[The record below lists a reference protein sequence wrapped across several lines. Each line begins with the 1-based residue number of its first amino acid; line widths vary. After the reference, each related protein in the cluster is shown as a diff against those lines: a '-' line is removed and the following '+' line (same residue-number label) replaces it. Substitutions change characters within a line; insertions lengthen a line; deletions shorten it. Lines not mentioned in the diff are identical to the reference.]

1 MLSVSSLI
9 SGAQGLLGKETTK
22 ILLKLGARSRDM
34 HLITAKP
41 IEIKIDGKTF
51 TTNNFSTIN
60 ERTSPELYFDF
71 AFMPKNRIDTLGKAN
86 YIKKNQVIMKNS
98 SDLITKLKPKSVIL
112 TSSGAVYKSTKK
124 VVLNNLEIYS
134 TLKKEQEE
142 VISNACDKSGS
153 KLIIV
158 RIFNLSGSGIY
169 SKKELA
175 LSEFIKNALFNKKI
189 EVNSDFRVYRRYCD
203 IGQLIRLLISLGL
216 TGEKRVL
223 DTGGV
228 IIELRKL
235 ATEVKIITNSKS
247 ELEFKEINTDKPDD
261 LYFSNST
268 TYENLVLSYLNE
280 TPHNLKKQ
288 LLNTIN
294 DFKVNL
300 DKNLN

>member
-112 TSSGAVYKSTKK
+112 TSSGAVYKSTKE

-216 TGEKRVL
+216 TGK
-223 DTGGV
+223 
-228 IIELRKL
+228 K
-235 ATEVKIITNSKS
+235 
-247 ELEFKEINTDKPDD
+247 EF
-261 LYFSNST
+261 
-268 TYENLVLSYLNE
+268 
-280 TPHNLKKQ
+280 
-288 LLNTIN
+288 
-294 DFKVNL
+294 
-300 DKNLN
+300 